1 MFDWLRTLQ
10 NDNHTIVTFPVHH
23 RWLSSF
29 FIAVTKCSHK
39 KVTVGR
45 KGFILTYSLGV
56 AITDRKT
63 WQARK
68 ALVAG
73 AGN

>member
-1 MFDWLRTLQ
+1 M
-10 NDNHTIVTFPVHH
+10 
-23 RWLSSF
+23 
-29 FIAVTKCSHK
+29 TKRSHK
-39 KVTVGR
+39 KVTVGG

-68 ALVAG
+68 VLVAG
-73 AGN
+73 AGNWLVIESKWEVGIGRKAGKPTPSDPLPVVRHS